1 MSNKTKYFLLI
12 TFILS
17 FIVANYFHK
26 EALAKEMAAAQK
38 SDEVITV
45 SNPKTPVYKK
55 RTKMRMVFE
64 EELSIGVAEGDENY
78 MFGGRVYFK
87 TDDEGNFYVVDWDRK
102 RIQKYDPQGK
112 YLLTMGRKGQG
123 PGEFI
128 NIWDP
133 KFDKDKNLYVMDIA
147 NHRVSFFNEE
157 GKFVKQIK
165 VPADFHV
172 LGINSRGF
180 YFASQSKQVEEAAMA
195 KWISVY
201 GIFDEKLKSIAE
213 IHRGTIELKN
223 PSGGGAKS
231 RAQFLA
237 DIFGADAFKPNII
250 HFFAENDFI
259 YFGYPVKYE
268 ISVYSPHGKLA
279 RVIQREFNPI
289 RVTEKHKKDFVSF
302 LENEYF
308 RVGVRE
314 PEDIK
319 KQVYQLIEYPK
330 YIPAYKQ
337 FTLMENGWLAVVVDS
352 IENDYTLIDIF
363 DEEGKYIAHFS
374 ATIPVENLFFKN
386 GKAYALATENDYKFV
401 KRYKFEIQEFWDKRW
416 VKAR

>member
-1 MSNKTKYFLLI
+1 MSNQTKYFLPIAFII
-12 TFILS
+12 TFAT
-17 FIVANYFHK
+17 VNYFPK
-26 EALAKEMAAAQK
+26 KALAGEMAAVQK
-38 SDEVITV
+38 PDEVITV
-45 SNPKTPVYKK
+45 SNPKTPAYKK
-55 RTKMRMVFE
+55 GTKMRMVFE

-102 RIQKYDPQGK
+102 RIQKYDPRGK

-128 NIWDP
+128 NVWDP

-147 NHRVSFFNEE
+147 NDRVSFFNKE
-157 GKFVKQIK
+157 GKLVKQIK
-165 VPADFHV
+165 VPAGLSV

-180 YFASQSKQVEEAAMA
+180 YFAGQSKIVEDAAMA
-195 KWISVY
+195 KVITSYGLFDDKFDPIS
-201 GIFDEKLKSIAE
+201 E
-213 IHRGTIELKN
+213 IHRTTWESKN
-223 PSGGGAKS
+223 PSGRDAES
-231 RAQFLA
+231 RAKFLA
-237 DIFGADAFKPNII
+237 DIFSAEAFKPNVT

-259 YFGYPVKYE
+259 YFGYPEKYE
-268 ISVYSPHGKLA
+268 ISVYSPEGKLTKI
-279 RVIQREFNPI
+279 IQREYTPLK
-289 RVTEKHKKDFVSF
+289 VTKKHKENFISY
-302 LENEYF
+302 LESEYF
-308 RVGVRE
+308 RLGVPE

-330 YIPAYKQ
+330 YIPAYQ
-337 FTLMENGWLAVVVDS
+337 SFTLMENGWLAVVVDS

-363 DEEGKYIAHFS
+363 DEEGKYIAQVQT
-374 ATIPVENLFFKN
+374 TIPVENLFFKN

>member
-1 MSNKTKYFLLI
+1 MSNKKKYFLPVAFI
-12 TFILS
+12 TFVIS
-17 FIVANYFHK
+17 NYFHK
-26 EALAKEMAAAQK
+26 EALAREMDIVQK
-38 SDEVITV
+38 SDEAITV
-45 SNPKTPVYKK
+45 SNPKTPAYKK
-55 RTKMRMVFE
+55 GTKMRMVFE

-102 RIQKYDPQGK
+102 RIQKYDSMGK
-112 YLLTMGRKGQG
+112 YLLTIGRKGQG
-123 PGEFI
+123 PGEFQ

-133 KFDKDKNLYVMDIA
+133 KFDKEKNLYVMDIA
-147 NHRVSFFNEE
+147 NDRVSFFNKE

-165 VPADFHV
+165 VPAGLSV
-172 LGINSRGF
+172 LGINSKGF
-180 YFASQSKQVEEAAMA
+180 YFGSQSKQIEDAAMA

-201 GIFDEKLKSIAE
+201 GIFDDKFNSIAE
-213 IHRGTIELKN
+213 IHRKSIELKN

-237 DIFGADAFKPNII
+237 DIFSTEAFKPNIT

-259 YFGYPVKYE
+259 YFGYPEKYE
-268 ISVYSPHGKLA
+268 ISVYSPEGKLLK
-279 RVIQREFNPI
+279 ILQREYNPI
-289 RVTEKHKKDFVSF
+289 KVTEKHKENFISY

-308 RVGVRE
+308 RLGIPT

-352 IENDYTLIDIF
+352 IENEYTLIDIF
-363 DEEGKYIAHFS
+363 DEDRKYIAQFS
-374 ATIPVENLFFKN
+374 AIIPTENLFFKN
-386 GKAYALATENDYKFV
+386 GKAYALATENDYKFL
-401 KRYKFEIQEFWDKRW
+401 KRYKFEIQEFRDKRW

>member
-12 TFILS
+12 TFILAFAITS
-17 FIVANYFHK
+17 FFHK
-26 EALAKEMAAAQK
+26 DALAKKMSAVQK

-45 SNPKTPVYKK
+45 SNSKTPVYKK
-55 RTKMRMVFE
+55 GTKMRMVFE
-64 EELSIGVAEGDENY
+64 EELSVGVAEGDGNY

-87 TDDEGNFYVVDWDRK
+87 TDDKGNFYVVDWDRK

-112 YLLTMGRKGQG
+112 YLLTMGSKGQG

-201 GIFDEKLKSIAE
+201 GIFDEKLNSIAE
-213 IHRGTIELKN
+213 IYRGTIELKN
-223 PSGGGAKS
+223 PSGRDAKS
-231 RAQFLA
+231 RAKFRA
-237 DIFGADAFKPNII
+237 DIFSTEAFKPMIT
-250 HFFAENDFI
+250 FYYAENDFI
-259 YFGYPVKYE
+259 YFGYTEKYE
-268 ISVYSPHGKLA
+268 ISIYSPEGRLLKI
-279 RVIQREFNPI
+279 VQRKYNPI
-289 RVTEKHKKDFVSF
+289 KVTEKHKENFIRY

-308 RVGVRE
+308 RLFVRE
-314 PEDIK
+314 PEDVK
-319 KQVYQLIEYPK
+319 KQIYQLIEYPK

-363 DEEGKYIAHFS
+363 DEEGKYIARFS
-374 ATIPVENLFFKN
+374 ETIPTENLFFKN

-401 KRYKFEIQEFWDKRW
+401 KRYKFEIQEFRDKRW

>member
-1 MSNKTKYFLLI
+1 MNRKIKYFLPI
-12 TFILS
+12 IFILT
-17 FIVANYFHK
+17 FGFANFFQI
-26 EALAKEMAAAQK
+26 EALSGETTAVKK

-45 SNPKTPVYKK
+45 TNPKTPAYKK
-55 RTKMRMVFE
+55 DTKMRMVFE

-128 NIWDP
+128 NVWDP

-147 NHRVSFFNEE
+147 NDRVSFFNKE
-157 GKFVKQIK
+157 GKFVKLIK
-165 VPADFHV
+165 VPVGLSV
-172 LGINSRGF
+172 LGINSKGY
-180 YFASQSKQVEEAAMA
+180 YFANQSKLIEDATMA
-195 KWISVY
+195 KWMSVY
-201 GIFDEKLKSIAE
+201 GIFDEKFDCIAE
-213 IHRGTIELKN
+213 IHRNTIELKN
-223 PSGGGAKS
+223 PSGRDAKS

-237 DIFGADAFKPNII
+237 DLFSTEALRPNIT

-259 YFGYPVKYE
+259 YFGYTDKYE
-268 ISVYSPHGKLA
+268 ISVYSPDGNLVKI
-279 RVIQREFNPI
+279 IQREYGPI
-289 RVTEKHKKDFVSF
+289 KVTEKHKENFNRH

-308 RVGVRE
+308 RLGVPE

-319 KQVYQLIEYPK
+319 KQVYKLIEYPK

-337 FTLMENGWLAVVVDS
+337 FTLMENDWLAVVIDS
-352 IENDYTLIDIF
+352 IENEYTLIDIF
-363 DEEGKYIAHFS
+363 DEDGKYIAQFS
-374 ATIPVENLFFKN
+374 ANIPTENLFFKN
-386 GKAYALATENDYKFV
+386 GKAYAVATKDDYKFV
-401 KRYKFEIQEFWDKRW
+401 KRYKFEIQEYRDKRW
-416 VKAR
+416 VKAF